1 MTSPTPPRVAPASGL
16 QPFAQQPGHWEQ
28 QRTRAWRT
36 GHLCCGT
43 WCTQTCE
50 PVLIRERTC
59 WGFVDWP
66 VPAGDCLPERAHC
79 IGVLTPAAT
88 RVQRLALRWLSRR
101 PAQRLPLL
109 PVSVRCSAAAVSVHC
124 SAAAV
129 AVLGLVA
136 AAAAIS
142 HGTPIGV
149 AVPLMPLLTEH
160 VPDRLDARAG
170 EHVRTVEGEAACRYL
185 QHLAGL
191 HNHLI
196 QAAADSDLDQARRA
210 AEIGRHQLWD
220 AAGLLIHHDTRAVS
234 AELIA
239 RERLLVQLAA
249 LVTDLHSPTDPGSAP
264 GGRPAVPAPQLGP
277 YPPGFRR
284 QSDLPTMR
292 TDTIADEGTR
302 DFTRSTQPMTA
313 QVRGVSARRAGG
325 VLVGPSDGEV
335 DAHVPDDQP
344 LGIGIGFGLEPGDYP
359 GPCAVTLPV
368 AEVPRSPDRA
378 SRPQG
383 SNLRPR
389 RMPST

>member
-1 MTSPTPPRVAPASGL
+1 MTSRTPPPAAPASGL
-16 QPFAQQPGHWEQ
+16 RPFDQQPGHWEQ
-28 QRTRAWRT
+28 LRTRARRT

-59 WGFVDWP
+59 WGFVDWT
-66 VPAGDCLPERAHC
+66 VPAGDCLPERAHR

-88 RVQRLALRWLSRR
+88 RLQRLALRWLSRR

-109 PVSVRCSAAAVSVHC
+109 PVSVRCSV
-124 SAAAV
+124 AAV

-142 HGTPIGV
+142 HGTAVGV
-149 AVPLMPLLTEH
+149 AVPLMLLMPLLTEH
-160 VPDRLDARAG
+160 MPDCLDARAG
-170 EHVRTVEGEAACRYL
+170 EHVRTVEGEAACRCL
-185 QHLAGL
+185 QRLAGL
-191 HNHLI
+191 YNHLI

-220 AAGLLIHHDTRAVS
+220 AAGLLIHHGTRAVS

-264 GGRPAVPAPQLGP
+264 GGRLAVPAPQLGP
-277 YPPGFRR
+277 YPPGSRR

-292 TDTIADEGTR
+292 TDTRETAR
-302 DFTRSTQPMTA
+302 D
-313 QVRGVSARRAGG
+313 
-325 VLVGPSDGEV
+325 
-335 DAHVPDDQP
+335 H
-344 LGIGIGFGLEPGDYP
+344 
-359 GPCAVTLPV
+359 
-368 AEVPRSPDRA
+368 
-378 SRPQG
+378 SR
-383 SNLRPR
+383 
-389 RMPST
+389 

>member
-1 MTSPTPPRVAPASGL
+1 MTSRTPPPTAPASGL

-28 QRTRAWRT
+28 QGNRARRT
-36 GHLCCGT
+36 GHLCCGA

-59 WGFVDWP
+59 WGFVDWT
-66 VPAGDCLPERAHC
+66 VPAGDRLPECPHR

-88 RVQRLALRWLSRR
+88 RLQRLALRWLSRR

-109 PVSVRCSAAAVSVHC
+109 PVSVRC

-149 AVPLMPLLTEH
+149 AVPLMLLVPLLIEH

-170 EHVRTVEGEAACRYL
+170 EHVRTVQGDATCRYL
-185 QHLAGL
+185 QRLAGL

-196 QAAADSDLDQARRA
+196 QAAAGSDLDQVRRA

-234 AELIA
+234 SELIA

-249 LVTDLHSPTDPGSAP
+249 LITDLHSPTDPGSAP
-264 GGRPAVPAPQLGP
+264 GGQPAGPAPQLGP

-284 QSDLPTMR
+284 QSDRPTR
-292 TDTIADEGTR
+292 TRTTPIKG
-302 DFTRSTQPMTA
+302 TQPHA
-313 QVRGVSARRAGG
+313 
-325 VLVGPSDGEV
+325 
-335 DAHVPDDQP
+335 
-344 LGIGIGFGLEPGDYP
+344 
-359 GPCAVTLPV
+359 
-368 AEVPRSPDRA
+368 
-378 SRPQG
+378 
-383 SNLRPR
+383 
-389 RMPST
+389 